1 MEKIIL
7 LKYSWSWE
15 SPLYRLNLSLTHRRT
30 KMFSAKMAASTMCLV
45 VLVVLVSVGEFQP
58 EHL

>member
-1 MEKIIL
+1 MVLGISVIQVKFISIL
-7 LKYSWSWE
+7 F
-15 SPLYRLNLSLTHRRT
+15 HRRT
-30 KMFSAKMAASTMCLV
+30 MMFCAKMAASTMSLV